1 MATSIFSSAIYAAD
15 AGSNDTYVIT
25 LNPVPDA
32 YTTGMF
38 ILFKANT
45 ANTGACTLNVNGLG
59 ATSIKKGGGAATDPS
74 NGDIAAGQIMAVVYD
89 GTNFQLI
96 GV

>member
-15 AGSNDTYVIT
+15 ASSTDTYVIT
-25 LNPVPDA
+25 LSPVPDA
-32 YTTGMF
+32 YTNGML

-45 ANTGACTLNVNGLG
+45 ANTGACTINVNGLG
-59 ATSIKKGGGAATDPS
+59 AKSIKKGGGAATDPG
-74 NGDIAAGQIMAVVYD
+74 NGDIAAGQIMAIVYD
-89 GTNFQLI
+89 GTNFQII